1 MHCEGI
7 LRIGSDLG
15 LETMQMALSDS
26 LLALYRQ
33 LSDTVEK
40 KTVLG
45 LDFLH
50 LFKHKPLLV
59 QYFPL
64 VG

>member
-1 MHCEGI
+1 MHCEGL
-7 LRIGSDLG
+7 LRIGSNLG

-26 LLALYRQ
+26 LRALYRK
-33 LSDTVEK
+33 LFNAVEK

-50 LFKHKPLLV
+50 LFKHNPLLV